1 MMHLVMGGTFDPIH
15 NGHLRMAVELREWLE
30 AGQLH
35 LMPCHQ
41 PPHRGDPGAG
51 PDQRLA
57 MLQAAVEGEP
67 GLRVDDRELR
77 RGATS
82 YTADTL
88 RQLRQEVGES
98 VPLVLVVGTDAFNG
112 FDSWREWMKIPQLAH
127 IIIIERPGYELSPE
141 SGAAQLLAERQAGSA
156 RQLHEAPAGRIM
168 CVSLS
173 LLAISATDIRE
184 RLGQGRSVRYL
195 VPDAVHSL
203 IRKESLY
210 QRKL

>member
-15 NGHLRMAVELREWLE
+15 NGHLRMAVELCEWLQ

-41 PPHRGDPGAG
+41 PPHRDAPGAT
-51 PDQRLA
+51 PEQRLA
-57 MLQAAVEGEP
+57 MLHAAVEGEP
-67 GLRVDDRELR
+67 ELVVDDRELR

-88 RQLRQEVGES
+88 RQLRGELGET

-127 IIIIERPGYELSPE
+127 IIIVERPGYELSPE
-141 SGAAQLLAERQAGSA
+141 SGAAQLLAERRAESVA
-156 RQLHEAPAGRIM
+156 QLHTVPAGRIM
-168 CVSLS
+168 PVSLS
-173 LLAISATDIRE
+173 LLAISATDIRR
-184 RLGQGRSVRYL
+184 RLEQGRSVRYL

-203 IRKESLY
+203 ICNESLY
-210 QRKL
+210 QQGF